1 MVAVTEAHSW
11 DELMLDRTIM
21 QPKDGFD
28 CSENMTQELII
39 ERGRAN
45 AHYWRDLWR
54 YRELFGVLAWR
65 DLTIRYKETA
75 FGVLWAL
82 GRPFLTMLVLSF
94 VFGKLAKLPSD
105 GNVPYPLMVLAGML
119 VWSFFSGGLTDAANS
134 IIKDSGLITKVYFPR
149 MIVPAASV
157 VVAFVDFLISLATLA
172 ILMIWYQFIP
182 SWQIIIL
189 PLFIALAFLASLGPG
204 LWVSALNIKY
214 RDFRF
219 VVPFLVQFGLYIS
232 PVGFSSNIVPDKWR
246 FIFSLNPIVG
256 IIDGFR
262 WCIFSGQGGIYLPG
276 VFWSVIAT
284 TICLWFGV
292 RQFRNVERRL
302 ADLI

>member
-1 MVAVTEAHSW
+1 
-11 DELMLDRTIM
+11 MLDSTIM
-21 QPKDGFD
+21 QPKDGLD
-28 CSENMTQELII
+28 CLENVTQDLII
-39 ERGRAN
+39 ERGRAD

-65 DLTIRYKETA
+65 DLAIRYKETA
-75 FGVLWAL
+75 FGMLWAL

-182 SWQIIIL
+182 SWQIILL

-284 TICLWFGV
+284 TGCLWFGV